1 MSVKRAQ
8 SGRGG
13 LTLLVL
19 LIVLAVGGYVAWGFL
34 HQTPARTVA
43 ATPADSASAQQKAL
57 SFAQGKVRARL
68 TGRPVSV
75 VQTFDDAELSALANQ
90 AAQAKGLAVDQI
102 SLHATGHG
110 TVQGSAQAHA
120 AGQSLPVTLEGVPQV
135 SDGNRLQ
142 LHVNSVGVGA
152 FPLPGPVAEQ
162 ATQSIRGPLELGQP
176 LTGYQDVHVTTSEG
190 QLTVSGTATPA

>member
-13 LTLLVL
+13 LTLVVL

-34 HQTPARTVA
+34 HQTPTRTVA

-110 TVQGSAQAHA
+110 TIQGSAQAHA
-120 AGQSLPVTLEGVPQV
+120 GGQSVPVTLEGVPQV
-135 SDGNRLQ
+135 NEGNRLQ
-142 LHVNSVGVGA
+142 LHVTSVGVGA
-152 FPLPGPVAEQ
+152 FPLPGPIADQ
-162 ATQSIRGPLELGQP
+162 ATKSIREPLELGQP

-190 QLTVSGTATPA
+190 QLTVSGTATPS